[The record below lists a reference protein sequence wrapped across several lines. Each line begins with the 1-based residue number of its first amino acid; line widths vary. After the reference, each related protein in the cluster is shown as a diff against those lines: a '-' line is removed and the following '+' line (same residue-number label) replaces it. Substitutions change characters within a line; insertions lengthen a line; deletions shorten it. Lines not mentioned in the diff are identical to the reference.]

1 MSNLDPAVPAAAA
14 HGHAAAAA
22 DSGAYLVRF
31 SAKQRVE
38 HFVTM
43 IDFVG
48 LVATGL
54 PQKFYTA
61 RWAQW
66 IIDVLGGIDAV
77 RWIHRFFGIVLI
89 VSVIL
94 HAVGAVSAIMS
105 RKVHFTMAVN
115 KRDFSDAIQ
124 TLRYYLG
131 MADHPARFDR
141 YDYKQKW
148 EYWSL
153 MIGNVIMILSGLTL
167 MYPTVVARL
176 GPGEIVPAAKVA
188 HSNEGLMAFL
198 VITIWHVFNA
208 HLNPDVFP
216 FDASI
221 FTGRISRER
230 MEHEHPLE
238 LERMEGRPVAGHGAG
253 HAASHGG
260 RPLG

>member
-1 MSNLDPAVPAAAA
+1 MSDQAVKERA
-14 HGHAAAAA
+14 
-22 DSGAYLVRF
+22 SYLVRF
-31 SAKQRVE
+31 TAAQRVE
-38 HFVTM
+38 HFITM

-66 IIDVLGGIDAV
+66 FITLMGGIDTV
-77 RWIHRFFGIVLI
+77 RWMHRFFGVVLI
-89 VSVIL
+89 VAVIW
-94 HAVGAVSAIMS
+94 HGIGALRAILS
-105 RKVHFTMAVN
+105 RKVGFTMAVN
-115 KRDFSDAIQ
+115 KRDFSDAVQ

-131 MADHPARFDR
+131 LEDHPAAFDR

-167 MYPTVVARL
+167 MYPAVVARF
-176 GPGEIVPAAKVA
+176 GPGEIIPAAKVA

-208 HLNPDVFP
+208 HLHPDVFP

-221 FTGRISRER
+221 FTGSISRER
-230 MEHEHPLE
+230 MAHEHPRE
-238 LERMEGRPVAGHGAG
+238 LARLEGREPDDHAHGHG
-253 HAASHGG
+253 H
-260 RPLG
+260 

>member
-1 MSNLDPAVPAAAA
+1 MSHESSATE
-14 HGHAAAAA
+14 G
-22 DSGAYLVRF
+22 GFLVRF
-31 SAKQRVE
+31 SPAQRIE

-61 RWAQW
+61 GWAKW
-66 IIDVLGGIDAV
+66 MIGAMGGIDAV
-77 RWIHRFFGIVLI
+77 RWIHRFFGIVLL

-94 HAVGAVSAIMS
+94 HVITAFRAILSRRVGFS
-105 RKVHFTMAVN
+105 MAVN
-115 KRDFSDAIQ
+115 KRDFTDAIQ

-131 MADHPARFDR
+131 LEEHPAAFDR

-167 MYPTVVARL
+167 MYPAVVARI
-176 GPGEIVPAAKVA
+176 GPGEIIPAAKVA

-198 VITIWHVFNA
+198 VITIWHIFNA
-208 HLNPDVFP
+208 HLHPDVFP

-221 FTGRISRER
+221 FTGKISRER
-230 MEHEHPLE
+230 MHHEHPLE
-238 LERMEGRPVAGHGAG
+238 LARLEGREPGAPGHG
-253 HAASHGG
+253 H
-260 RPLG
+260 